1 MLALLISLFLS
12 SGAATAVPPRAVR
25 ILAAG
30 DTLEIENDWVRAWRS
45 KRAPH
50 EKTPMAE
57 HLAHVVVYLTDAH
70 QRMTGADGRAQD
82 ITQKAGAV
90 AYRGGARYAEENVSD
105 APLEAI
111 IVELKPGAP
120 RSPRITLDP
129 VTLDPQYHTVP
140 FENDRVRVLR
150 TVLAPHVKS
159 PLHEHPHY
167 VVVYLTEL
175 HTTMSL
181 ADGRVVDNPRRAG
194 EVAWRDAMKHVTEN
208 IGEHTAVEI
217 QVELK

>member
-30 DTLEIENDWVRAWRS
+30 DTLEIENDWVRVWRS

-120 RSPRITLDP
+120 RSPRI
-129 VTLDPQYHTVP
+129 
-140 FENDRVRVLR
+140 
-150 TVLAPHVKS
+150 
-159 PLHEHPHY
+159 
-167 VVVYLTEL
+167 
-175 HTTMSL
+175 
-181 ADGRVVDNPRRAG
+181 RAG
-194 EVAWRDAMKHVTEN
+194 PS
-208 IGEHTAVEI
+208 
-217 QVELK
+217 